1 VIDRFTSLTRRGRWP
16 IAVVW
21 LIAVACAGV
30 IATGL
35 PGRLS
40 GGGWDVEGSQ
50 SAAVEQALRTGFV
63 GRADSTLTVVVRDT
77 AHTADEEPFE
87 GRVREVMAAVAADP
101 TLDVQSSYGW
111 STLGPEARAP
121 FLGPDRRTAIDVVG
135 LGIQDGFARQE
146 LPAVQSHL
154 HDQFADQ
161 GLDVSL
167 VGAASFWGQVN
178 ELSEKG
184 LARAELITLPLIL
197 LVLLVLFGGVVAALV
212 ALVVGVTSIVLTL
225 AVLTVLA
232 GHYELSLF
240 VQNTATMLGL
250 GVGVDYS
257 LFIIAR
263 FKEELAAGRD
273 VESAIAATLRTSGET
288 VLFSGVTVIAAMCTL
303 FMVPLG
309 VIGSIALGAVVVVAF
324 SVLTS
329 VVLLPVILHLVGRR
343 IERGVVFVRQGT
355 HRRPAAARWVAFADR
370 VMRRPVLF
378 LTVSVGGL
386 LLLAAPSLG
395 LQTFTPDARII
406 PTGEPVRA
414 GFSAMEE
421 QFGAGSTAPLQ
432 VLVSSPEPLGSD
444 DDAAVLGLRDRLQA
458 LPSVVRVDSALDA
471 LAAVAP
477 DDPLG
482 AVSGA
487 AREALPSDVR
497 QTVDHHVSDDGRRL
511 LLDVIPDGS
520 ASATSTQDLLAA
532 VRAEA
537 SGLHAPG
544 LSVAVGGE
552 TAQGV
557 DSNDAITRTMPKVV
571 LAMLAIIYLFLLVS
585 FRSVFLPL
593 KAILINLLSVAATYG
608 VLVLVFQHGF
618 GADLLG
624 FERTG
629 YIQNFVP
636 VLLLTLLFSLST
648 DYEVFLLNRV
658 REYHQ
663 QTGDDTGSVARGLAD
678 TAPLISGAALLM
690 VVVFGAF
697 SFAGILPMKQL
708 GFGMAVAIALDATVI
723 RLVVVPASMRLM
735 GAWNWWMPAR
745 RRVPARR
752 AAARGR
758 QPRHRPGGVPT
769 ELRNGRHYW
778 ARAATS

>member
-1 VIDRFTSLTRRGRWP
+1 MIERFTAATRRWRWP
-16 IAVVW
+16 IAVLW
-21 LIAVACAGV
+21 LVAVACAGV
-30 IATGL
+30 VATGL

-40 GGGWDVEGSQ
+40 GGGWEVEGSQ
-50 SAAVEQALRTGFV
+50 SAAVEEALRSGFV
-63 GRADSTLTVVVRDT
+63 GRAASTLTVVVRDT
-77 AHTADEEPFE
+77 AHTAEEEPFE
-87 GRVREVMAAVAADP
+87 GRVREVVAAVTADP
-101 TLDVQSSYGW
+101 TLDVQSGYGW

-121 FLGPDRRTAIDVVG
+121 FLGPDRRTAVDVVG
-135 LGIQDGFARQE
+135 LGIEEGQARQE
-146 LPAVQSHL
+146 LPDVQSRL
-154 HDQFADQ
+154 REQFADR
-161 GLDVSL
+161 GLQVSL
-167 VGAASFWGQVN
+167 VGPASFWGAVN
-178 ELSEKG
+178 ELSEEG
-184 LARAELITLPLIL
+184 LVRAELITLPLVL
-197 LVLLVLFGGVVAALV
+197 LVLLVLFGGAVAALV
-212 ALVVGVTSIVLTL
+212 ALVVGGTSIVLTL

-232 GHYELSLF
+232 GQYELSLF

-250 GVGVDYS
+250 GVGIDYS
-257 LFIIAR
+257 LFVIAR

-273 VESAIAATLRTSGET
+273 VESAVAATLRTSGET

-303 FMVPLG
+303 FLVPLG

-329 VVLLPVILHLVGRR
+329 VVLLPVVLHLLGPR
-343 IERGVVFVRQGT
+343 IERGVVFVRRGT
-355 HRRPAAARWVAFADR
+355 HRRPAAARWVAFAGR
-370 VMRRPVLF
+370 VMRRPALF
-378 LTVSVGGL
+378 LAVSVGGL

-395 LQTFTPDARII
+395 LQTFTPDSRIV
-406 PTGEPVRA
+406 PADEPVRA
-414 GFSAMEE
+414 GFAVMEE
-421 QFGAGSTAPLQ
+421 QFGPGSTAPLQ
-432 VLVSSPEPLGSD
+432 VVVSSPDPLGSD
-444 DDAAVLGLRDRLQA
+444 DGAAVLGLRDRLRA

-477 DDPLG
+477 ADPLAALAG
-482 AVSGA
+482 P
-487 AREALPSDVR
+487 AREALPPDVR

-511 LLDVIPDGS
+511 LLSVVPDAP
-520 ASATSTQDLLAA
+520 ASAPGTQDLLAA
-532 VRAEA
+532 VRAEGA
-537 SGLHAPG
+537 ALDAPG

-557 DSNDAITRTMPKVV
+557 DSNDAITRTMPQVV
-571 LAMLAIIYLFLLVS
+571 LAMLAIIYLFLLLS

-593 KAILINLLSVAATYG
+593 KAILINMLSVAATYG
-608 VLVLVFQHGF
+608 VLVLVFQHGL

-629 YIQNFVP
+629 YVQNFVP

-663 QTGDDTGSVARGLAD
+663 QTGDDRGSVARGLAD

-723 RLVVVPASMRLM
+723 RLLVVPASMRLM
-735 GAWNWWMPAR
+735 GAWNWWMPGR

-758 QPRHRPGGVPT
+758 QPRRPPAGVPAPARDT
-769 ELRNGRHYW
+769 QHRW
-778 ARAATS
+778 APAAP

>member
-1 VIDRFTSLTRRGRWP
+1 VIERYASATRRWRWP

-21 LIAVACAGV
+21 IIAVAGAGV
-30 IATGL
+30 VAMGL
-35 PGRLS
+35 PDRLS
-40 GGGWDVEGSQ
+40 GGGWEVEGSQ
-50 SAAVEQALRTGFV
+50 SAAVEEALQTGFV
-63 GRADSTLTVVVRDT
+63 GRAASTLTVVVRDT
-77 AHTADEEPFE
+77 SHTAEEEPFE
-87 GRVREVMAAVAADP
+87 GRVREVMAAVAADE

-121 FLGPDRRTAIDVVG
+121 FLGSDQRTAIDVVG
-135 LGIQDGFARQE
+135 LGIREGYARQE
-146 LPAVQSHL
+146 LPEVQSSL
-154 HDQFADQ
+154 REQFADR
-161 GLDVSL
+161 GLQVSL
-167 VGAASFWGQVN
+167 VGAASFWGEVN

-197 LVLLVLFGGVVAALV
+197 LVLVVLFGGVVAALV

-232 GHYELSLF
+232 GQYELSLF

-257 LFIIAR
+257 LFVIAR
-263 FKEELAAGRD
+263 FKEELAGGRD
-273 VESAIAATLRTSGET
+273 VESAVAATLRTSGET

-303 FMVPLG
+303 FLVPLG

-329 VVLLPVILHLVGRR
+329 VVLLPVILHLLGRR

-355 HRRPAAARWVAFADR
+355 HRRPAAARWVAFAGR
-370 VMRRPVLF
+370 VMKRPVLF
-378 LTVSVGGL
+378 LAVSVGGL

-395 LQTFTPDARII
+395 LQTFTPDSRII
-406 PTGEPVRA
+406 PADEPVRA
-414 GFSAMEE
+414 GFALMEE
-421 QFGAGSTAPLQ
+421 QFGPGVTAPLQ

-444 DDAAVLGLRDRLQA
+444 DGAAVVGLRDRLAA

-471 LAAVAP
+471 LAVVNSA
-477 DDPLG
+477 DPLA
-482 AVSGA
+482 AVVGP
-487 AREALPSDVR
+487 AREALPPDVR

-511 LLDVIPDGS
+511 LLSVVPDAS

-532 VRAEA
+532 VRVEA
-537 SGLHAPG
+537 ADVDAAG
-544 LSVAVGGE
+544 LSVDVGGE

-571 LAMLAIIYLFLLVS
+571 LAMLGIIYLFLLVS

-608 VLVLVFQHGF
+608 VLVLVFQHGY

-629 YIQNFVP
+629 YIQNFIP

-663 QTGDDTGSVARGLAD
+663 QTGDDTGSVARGLAS

-735 GAWNWWMPAR
+735 GAWNWWMPGR

-758 QPRHRPGGVPT
+758 PPHRRPGVAPAGV
-769 ELRNGRHYW
+769 RDGQHRW
-778 ARAATS
+778 APAAL

>member
-1 VIDRFTSLTRRGRWP
+1 VIERFASATQRWRWP
-16 IAVVW
+16 IAAVW
-21 LIAVACAGV
+21 IVAVACAGV
-30 IATGL
+30 VAIDL

-40 GGGWDVEGSQ
+40 GGGWEVEGSQ

-63 GRADSTLTVVVRDT
+63 GRAGSTLTVVVQDT
-77 AHTADEEPFE
+77 VHTAEDEQFE
-87 GRVREVMAAVAADP
+87 GRVREAMAAVAADE

-121 FLGPDRRTAIDVVG
+121 FLGADLRTAIDVVG
-135 LGIQDGFARQE
+135 LGIQEGYARQE
-146 LPAVQSHL
+146 LPEVQSSL
-154 HDQFADQ
+154 REQFADR
-161 GLDVSL
+161 GLQVSL
-167 VGAASFWGQVN
+167 VGAASFWGEVN

-212 ALVVGVTSIVLTL
+212 ALAVGVTSIVLTL

-232 GHYELSLF
+232 GQYELSLF

-257 LFIIAR
+257 LFVIAR

-273 VESAIAATLRTSGET
+273 VESAVVATLRTSGET

-303 FMVPLG
+303 FLVPLG

-329 VVLLPVILHLVGRR
+329 VVLLPVILQLLGRR
-343 IERGVVFVRQGT
+343 IERGVVFVRRGT
-355 HRRPAAARWVAFADR
+355 HRRPAAARWVAFAGR
-370 VMRRPVLF
+370 VMQRPVLF
-378 LTVSVGGL
+378 LAVSVGGL

-395 LQTFTPDARII
+395 LQTFTPDSRII
-406 PTGEPVRA
+406 PGDEPVRV
-414 GFSAMEE
+414 GFALMEE
-421 QFGAGSTAPLQ
+421 QFGPGSTAPLQ

-444 DDAAVLGLRDRLQA
+444 DGAAVLGLRDRLRA

-471 LAAVAP
+471 LAAVNPA
-477 DDPLG
+477 DPLA
-482 AVSGA
+482 AVVGA
-487 AREALPSDVR
+487 AREGLPSDVR
-497 QTVDHHVSDDGRRL
+497 QTVDHNVSDDGRRL
-511 LLDVIPDGS
+511 LLSVVPDAS

-537 SGLHAPG
+537 ADLDAAG
-544 LSVAVGGE
+544 LSAAVGGE

-557 DSNDAITRTMPKVV
+557 DSNDAITRTMPTVV
-571 LAMLAIIYLFLLVS
+571 LAMLGIIYLFLLVS

-624 FERTG
+624 FERTE

-663 QTGDDTGSVARGLAD
+663 QTGDDTGSVARGLAS

-697 SFAGILPMKQL
+697 SFAGILPMSQL

-735 GAWNWWMPAR
+735 GAWNWWMPGR

-752 AAARGR
+752 AAGRGR
-758 QPRHRPGGVPT
+758 QPRRHPGGAPV
-769 ELRNGRHYW
+769 E
-778 ARAATS
+778 ARDGQHGWSSAAP